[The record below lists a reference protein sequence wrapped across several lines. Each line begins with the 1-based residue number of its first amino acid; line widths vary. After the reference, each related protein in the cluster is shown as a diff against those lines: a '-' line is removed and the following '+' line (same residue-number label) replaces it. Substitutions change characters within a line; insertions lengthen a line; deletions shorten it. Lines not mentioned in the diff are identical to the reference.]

1 MITDPIKGQGAQKN
15 VANRF
20 DKYSFDPEED
30 DAQEVRKTNFT
41 EVFPKTIV
49 NQVKSPDLPMEY
61 SLNPYQGCEHG
72 CSYCFA
78 RPTHEYW
85 GYSAGVDFE
94 RNIMFKKNAPELLEK
109 FFKKRGY
116 KPMPILVSG
125 NTDCYQ
131 PAERKLEITRKLL
144 QLFLD
149 YRHPVNI
156 ITKNALVLRDLDILK
171 PLAEQNLVSVAIS
184 IPTINEELRRL
195 MEPRTSSSKNKIQAI
210 EQLSKNGIPVHAMI
224 APVIPGLNSD
234 EILNIMKVTSEAGAL
249 SAGASLVRLNDTVEP
264 VFVEWIETSFPDR
277 KDKVLNLIRSMRGG
291 NLGEKRFFNRY
302 EGEGNIAEM
311 IHNTIKIG
319 KRKFFSNRERIVL
332 DTSNFTGSKDQQ
344 LRLF

>member
-1 MITDPIKGQGAQKN
+1 
-15 VANRF
+15 
-20 DKYSFDPEED
+20 
-30 DAQEVRKTNFT
+30 
-41 EVFPKTIV
+41 
-49 NQVKSPDLPMEY
+49 
-61 SLNPYQGCEHG
+61 
-72 CSYCFA
+72 
-78 RPTHEYW
+78 
-85 GYSAGVDFE
+85 
-94 RNIMFKKNAPELLEK
+94 
-109 FFKKRGY
+109 
-116 KPMPILVSG
+116 MPILVSG

-131 PAERKLEITRKLL
+131 PVERKLEITRKLL

-224 APVIPGLNSD
+224 APIIPGLNSD